1 VPLPEK
7 LLRVPLPTVTSPA
20 AKLVVDSFAVNDT
33 EIDEELLVAPSLT
46 VELAIVIVGPV
57 VSITKVGIA
66 NEVEALP
73 VASVTVTVLPLYV
86 PSPRA
91 LKVIV
96 LLPFTASAFDGLEN
110 PSVIL
115 VVIVPASSLLNTK
128 LGVTLAAGVEIAV
141 TVARVGAVVSI
152 VTLPVPVVTA
162 VPALLVPFFVSPKAI
177 L

>member
-7 LLRVPLPTVTSPA
+7 LLRVPLPTVTSPV

-33 EIDEELLVAPSLT
+33 EIEEELLVASLLT

-57 VSITKVGIA
+57 VSIANVGIV

-73 VASVTVTVLPLYV
+73 VASVTVTVLSLYV
-86 PSPRA
+86 PSLKA
-91 LKVIV
+91 LNVIV
-96 LLPFTASAFDGLEN
+96 LFPLIADVVVEKPRLD
-110 PSVIL
+110 
-115 VVIVPASSLLNTK
+115 VIVPASSLLNTK

-141 TVARVGAVVSI
+141 TVARVGAVLSTE
-152 VTLPVPVVTA
+152 TLPLPLPLVTA
-162 VPALLVPFFVSPKAI
+162 VPVLDEVSSNAM

>member
-7 LLRVPLPTVTSPA
+7 LLRVPLPTVTSPV

-33 EIDEELLVAPSLT
+33 EIEEELLVASLLT

-57 VSITKVGIA
+57 VSIANVGIV
-66 NEVEALP
+66 NEVEAVEALP

-86 PSPRA
+86 PSLKA
-91 LKVIV
+91 LNVIV
-96 LLPFTASAFDGLEN
+96 LFPLIADVVVEKPRLD
-110 PSVIL
+110 
-115 VVIVPASSLLNTK
+115 VIVPASSLLNTK

-141 TVARVGAVVSI
+141 TVARVGAVLSTE
-152 VTLPVPVVTA
+152 TLPLPLPLVTA
-162 VPALLVPFFVSPKAI
+162 VPVLDEVSSNAM